1 LDHFLGDTKNQMEGL
16 SINELASLLKNFQAL
31 ETSIQNKL
39 ICYMKKLEEQNP
51 KMVEILKEK
60 ISIK

>member
-1 LDHFLGDTKNQMEGL
+1 MDHFLGDTKNQMEGL